1 MIVGLVA
8 HLASLESVSHDA
20 QGEGEAHTM
29 CRAMDLRMASSCLV
43 GLLFF
48 SNMYSYLMPGL
59 EEVEAFGGAS
69 LVAVAM
75 MGAW

>member
-1 MIVGLVA
+1 
-8 HLASLESVSHDA
+8 
-20 QGEGEAHTM
+20 M

-59 EEVEAFGGAS
+59 EEVEALGGAS